1 VRLRRTL
8 HPQAA
13 DPMGATWSA
22 GMMLDHL
29 GHPAAAK
36 DITDAIAAVLAKADV
51 RTRDL
56 GDTATTADVHHTLLE
71 LL

>member
-13 DPMGATWSA
+13 DPMGAIWSA

-29 GHPAAAK
+29 GHPAAE

-56 GDTATTADVHHTLLE
+56 GGTATTAEFTDTLLE